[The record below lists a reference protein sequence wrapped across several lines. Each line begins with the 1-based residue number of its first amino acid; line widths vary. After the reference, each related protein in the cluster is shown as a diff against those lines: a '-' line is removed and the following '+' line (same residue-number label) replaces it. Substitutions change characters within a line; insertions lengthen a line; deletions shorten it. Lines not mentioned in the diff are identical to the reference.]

1 MKILKEKVLTLL
13 RQQQGKDAIER
24 LEMKVLKMMVESE
37 FASDHVGTMV
47 DELGVQFG
55 YIFLQSAYFPELSGE
70 LFSGIFVTRIFGSD
84 ASFLGYARQ
93 QLEHVAVLDEEQK
106 KVCLR
111 NIQTAAVL
119 RMDKGVGE
127 GLEH

>member
-1 MKILKEKVLTLL
+1 MSELKEKVLAAL
-13 RQQQGKDAIER
+13 REQRCEGAIQR
-24 LEMKVLKMMVESE
+24 LELRVLEMMVESE
-37 FASDHVGTMV
+37 FASDHVGTLV
-47 DELGVQFG
+47 DERGVQFG

-106 KVCLR
+106 KVCLC
-111 NIQTAAVL
+111 NIEAAAVL
-119 RMDKGVGE
+119 RTGKGIGE
-127 GLEH
+127 RLEH